1 MFEFHHDERQ
11 LFSISALTF
20 VVLTA
25 MIAVIPAIQAQ
36 RDNEPLPTS
45 EPMTEEERRGL
56 QVYVD
61 EGCVYCHTQQVRPVE
76 MDEAWGRPSVAAD
89 YARLER
95 PGVWRQTPA
104 VLGSERTGPDLA
116 NVGDRQPGEMWH
128 YIHLYDPRAVA
139 PDSVMPS
146 FPWLF
151 RTVSEASDDKPVVSM
166 PGDRGPEAG
175 VLVPT
180 DRGEALVAYLTS
192 LKQAELADGRQE
204 KGSGGGSR
212 EGESKGGG
220 GASKDPSDPKGGGKT
235 AQADGPSGKK
245 IYEQQCASC
254 HQSNGKG
261 LPGTFPPMKGDPVVT
276 ESDPQRHV
284 EIVLNGLEG
293 KTIEGTSYSSKMPAF
308 GDKLSDAEVA
318 AVVNHERTSWGNDAP
333 TVTKQEVAEIRK
345 MLEESQ

>member
-61 EGCVYCHTQQVRPVE
+61 EGCAYCHTQQVRPVE
-76 MDEAWGRPSVAAD
+76 MDEVWGRPSVAAD

-151 RTVSEASDDKPVVSM
+151 RTVSNASDGKPVVSM
-166 PGDRGPEAG
+166 PGDRGPEEG

-180 DRGEALVAYLTS
+180 ERGEALVAYLTS
-192 LKQAELADGRQE
+192 LKQAKLPEGRQG
-204 KGSGGGSR
+204 KSGSGGSSSGQADDGAEKKGAS
-212 EGESKGGG
+212 GSKGSQR
-220 GASKDPSDPKGGGKT
+220 A
-235 AQADGPSGKK
+235 AQAGGPSGKK

-276 ESDPQRHV
+276 KSDPQRHV

-308 GDKLSDAEVA
+308 GDKLNDAEVA

-333 TVTKQEVAEIRK
+333 TVTKEEVAEIRK
-345 MLEESQ
+345 MLEESE

>member
-11 LFSISALTF
+11 LFSVSALTF

-61 EGCVYCHTQQVRPVE
+61 EGCAYCHTQQVRPVE
-76 MDEAWGRPSVAAD
+76 MDEVWGRPSVAAD

-151 RTVSEASDDKPVVSM
+151 QTVSNASDDKPVVSM
-166 PGDRGPEAG
+166 PGDRGPEEG

-192 LKQAELADGRQE
+192 LKQAQLPEGRRDE
-204 KGSGGGSR
+204 RGSGGASGGQAGDGADKKGGSA
-212 EGESKGGG
+212 SKGSQR
-220 GASKDPSDPKGGGKT
+220 AV
-235 AQADGPSGKK
+235 QAGGPSGEK

-276 ESDPQRHV
+276 NSNPRRHV

-308 GDKLSDAEVA
+308 GDKLNDAEVA
-318 AVVNHERTSWGNDAP
+318 VVVNHERTSWGNDAP